1 MSFNITSA
9 SKTHIMVAVLV
20 TATLYQEITKE
31 ALVYI
36 SLFVTP
42 LTCHVIV
49 FIMHTMNQMCVIC
62 IRKEIKHIDILLILY
77 KEKRYHRGN
86 RK

>member
-31 ALVYI
+31 TLVYII
-36 SLFVTP
+36 SLFVTL

-77 KEKRYHRGN
+77 KEKRL
-86 RK
+86 KIP

>member
-9 SKTHIMVAVLV
+9 SKTHIMVAVLD

-31 ALVYI
+31 TLVYII

-49 FIMHTMNQMCVIC
+49 FIMHMMNQMCVIC

-77 KEKRYHRGN
+77 KEKSL
-86 RK
+86 KIP

>member
-36 SLFVTP
+36 ISLFVTP
-42 LTCHVIV
+42 LTSHVIV

-77 KEKRYHRGN
+77 KEKCL
-86 RK
+86 KIP

>member
-1 MSFNITSA
+1 VSFNIATA
-9 SKTHIMVAVLV
+9 RKTHIMVAVLV

-36 SLFVTP
+36 ISLFVTP
-42 LTCHVIV
+42 LTSHVIV

-77 KEKRYHRGN
+77 KEKCL
-86 RK
+86 KIP